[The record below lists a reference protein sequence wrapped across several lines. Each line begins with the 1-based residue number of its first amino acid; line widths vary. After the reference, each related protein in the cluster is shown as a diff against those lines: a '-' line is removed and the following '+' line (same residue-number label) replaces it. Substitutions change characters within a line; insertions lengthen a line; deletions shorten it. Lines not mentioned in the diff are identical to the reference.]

1 MEEKKE
7 ELEDDEF
14 EDSCDCS
21 HCAHHCGCEDD
32 EFKKQYFFLRGRSYI
47 LNKNTTL
54 GINDIKTS
62 CKMGEKLACETL
74 NDIDKIIKTN

>member
-1 MEEKKE
+1 MERLNEILVELKKIEDDPFNAEKIDKMAKLNKEKNE

-32 EFKKQYFFLRGRSYI
+32 EFNEEGDR
-47 LNKNTTL
+47 
-54 GINDIKTS
+54 
-62 CKMGEKLACETL
+62 E
-74 NDIDKIIKTN
+74 

>member
-32 EFKKQYFFLRGRSYI
+32 EFNEEGDR
-47 LNKNTTL
+47 
-54 GINDIKTS
+54 
-62 CKMGEKLACETL
+62 E
-74 NDIDKIIKTN
+74 